1 MTDQQNESL
10 IFVID
15 PNPNKLS
22 GLLQQLKQNGFNP
35 LVVETGESALQQIEE
50 AMPDAVLLEVDLP
63 GISGIEVQ
71 DRLKHSQK
79 TKDIPVIFLSSESS
93 ADSKM
98 TALEGGAADF
108 ISKPFQPGEVVA
120 RLNNHTATYKLQKC
134 LRAEQIELDQESGRR
149 KWVLE
154 ALQESRA
161 RYRFLAESST
171 DIIARHDFQGI
182 YRYVSPACLTLLGF
196 SIEEMVGRS
205 ILDFIHTA
213 DVPKVQSHFE
223 RDENDSLISK
233 VTYRAQHKNGYYVWL
248 ETIVKVIQNPKT
260 RLADELVTVSRDIT
274 DRKLAEEALREAH
287 DKLEERVQE
296 RTAQLARLNL
306 AYGRF
311 VPHEFL
317 KFLEKESIIDVN
329 LGDQVQQ
336 EMTVLFSDIRSFTSL
351 SEAMTPQENFN
362 FINSYLGRVSPI
374 IRQHNGFIDKYTGD
388 GLMALFPETVED
400 ALEAAVAMQQ
410 EVAAYNEYRRQ
421 RSHQPIQ
428 IGIGL
433 HTGSL
438 MLGTIGEAER
448 MDTTVVSDAVNLASR
463 MEGLTKIYGV
473 SIIISDHSLFQ
484 LDQPT
489 KYHFRFLD
497 RVKVKGKQEAVAV
510 FEIFNGDPENIIELK
525 LRTRTNFEKGQLFYH
540 SQEFAKAKTYFEQ
553 VLEESPVDIAAQLYL
568 KRVSHFLTY
577 GAPVDWEGIESL
589 DEK

>member
-1 MTDQQNESL
+1 
-10 IFVID
+10 
-15 PNPNKLS
+15 
-22 GLLQQLKQNGFNP
+22 
-35 LVVETGESALQQIEE
+35 
-50 AMPDAVLLEVDLP
+50 
-63 GISGIEVQ
+63 
-71 DRLKHSQK
+71 
-79 TKDIPVIFLSSESS
+79 
-93 ADSKM
+93 
-98 TALEGGAADF
+98 
-108 ISKPFQPGEVVA
+108 
-120 RLNNHTATYKLQKC
+120 
-134 LRAEQIELDQESGRR
+134 
-149 KWVLE
+149 
-154 ALQESRA
+154 
-161 RYRFLAESST
+161 
-171 DIIARHDFQGI
+171 
-182 YRYVSPACLTLLGF
+182 
-196 SIEEMVGRS
+196 
-205 ILDFIHTA
+205 
-213 DVPKVQSHFE
+213 
-223 RDENDSLISK
+223 
-233 VTYRAQHKNGYYVWL
+233 
-248 ETIVKVIQNPKT
+248 
-260 RLADELVTVSRDIT
+260 
-274 DRKLAEEALREAH
+274 
-287 DKLEERVQE
+287 
-296 RTAQLARLNL
+296 
-306 AYGRF
+306 
-311 VPHEFL
+311 
-317 KFLEKESIIDVN
+317 
-329 LGDQVQQ
+329 
-336 EMTVLFSDIRSFTSL
+336 
-351 SEAMTPQENFN
+351 
-362 FINSYLGRVSPI
+362 LGRVSPI

-463 MEGLTKIYGV
+463 MEGLTKIYGA

>member
-1 MTDQQNESL
+1 
-10 IFVID
+10 
-15 PNPNKLS
+15 
-22 GLLQQLKQNGFNP
+22 
-35 LVVETGESALQQIEE
+35 
-50 AMPDAVLLEVDLP
+50 
-63 GISGIEVQ
+63 
-71 DRLKHSQK
+71 
-79 TKDIPVIFLSSESS
+79 
-93 ADSKM
+93 
-98 TALEGGAADF
+98 
-108 ISKPFQPGEVVA
+108 
-120 RLNNHTATYKLQKC
+120 
-134 LRAEQIELDQESGRR
+134 
-149 KWVLE
+149 
-154 ALQESRA
+154 
-161 RYRFLAESST
+161 
-171 DIIARHDFQGI
+171 
-182 YRYVSPACLTLLGF
+182 
-196 SIEEMVGRS
+196 
-205 ILDFIHTA
+205 
-213 DVPKVQSHFE
+213 
-223 RDENDSLISK
+223 
-233 VTYRAQHKNGYYVWL
+233 
-248 ETIVKVIQNPKT
+248 
-260 RLADELVTVSRDIT
+260 
-274 DRKLAEEALREAH
+274 
-287 DKLEERVQE
+287 
-296 RTAQLARLNL
+296 
-306 AYGRF
+306 
-311 VPHEFL
+311 L

-463 MEGLTKIYGV
+463 MEGLTKIYGA